1 MPLRH
6 FLKTMMTGAAA
17 LALCAV
23 QPAHAQALAGV
34 VQPGPAVRPA
44 SATPSLEA
52 PRTLRAARV
61 DQPVRVDGRL
71 DDAAWAAADV
81 ATDFVQQLP
90 RAGEPSTERTEVRV
104 TYDAEAVYVA
114 ARMFDPHPD
123 SLVAPL
129 ARRDEAVTHSEWFN
143 VVLDSYHD
151 RRTAFRFGVNP
162 AGLRRDVY
170 HFDDGASDASWDAVW
185 DVATAVDSAGW
196 TAEFRIPLSQLR
208 FNPAADGAE
217 QTWGVQFFRYIARRD
232 EWSYWAPYLPTH
244 AGFVSRFGELREI
257 RGLRAPRRLELMPY
271 SSARL
276 DRQPAR
282 DGDPFY
288 SANDA
293 GGSVGVDVKMG
304 VTSGLTLTAT
314 VNPDFGQVELDPAV
328 VNLTA
333 FETQFSERRPFFVE
347 GADVFRF
354 GQLHNFNGYGG
365 GQFFYSRRIGRA
377 PQRRVFPSGDAPFV
391 DEPEQST
398 ILAAAKVSGR
408 TAGGWTVGFM
418 DAMTQREEARFVD
431 ADGARHATPVEPM
444 TNYFIGR
451 VRRDLNGGATTVG
464 GMLTGVNRDLSDPE
478 LEPMLRGSAYVGGV
492 DFEHSWARRLWTV
505 SGYVSASRVAG
516 TADAIAR
523 TQRSPARYFQRPD
536 ADYLEIDP
544 ERTSL
549 TGTAAALAIQRSGDW
564 DMSVQLRN
572 VTPGFEMNDMGF
584 ANRGDVRSLA
594 TFLGRRISK
603 PWGPLQRY
611 SAAVYTTHAW
621 NHGGDAVFSDL
632 GMGLNG
638 TFRNLWNAGLNLSY
652 EPETRNDRLTRGGPL
667 AASPASWG
675 VNAYAGTDPRKPLSL
690 NASTYVGGDRAGG
703 SDRSVSLSLNLR
715 PSPSVRVSAGPS
727 IGFTRDPDQFLFAEG
742 DEAATET
749 YGGRYVFGRLHQ
761 TTASMDM
768 RLDWTFTP
776 TVSLQLFA
784 QPFVAAGDFRD
795 FREFTTPGESEY
807 AVYGRDR
814 GTVCAF
820 TAGGARTYVINP
832 TQSVTCPATADAAEG
847 MLRVDDPDF
856 NVRSLRGNAVL
867 RWEYRPGSALFFV
880 WQQERSGFEPLGGF
894 DARRDV
900 GRLFREP
907 ARNVFLVK
915 ATYWIG

>member
-1 MPLRH
+1 
-6 FLKTMMTGAAA
+6 MTAAA
-17 LALCAV
+17 LSAFAASA
-23 QPAHAQALAGV
+23 QAQALATTLH
-34 VQPGPAVRPA
+34 PAPA
-44 SATPSLEA
+44 AGSRASSPSLDA
-52 PRTLRAARV
+52 PRVMRAVRV
-61 DQPVRVDGRL
+61 DQPIRLDGRF
-71 DDAAWAAADV
+71 DEAAWATADV
-81 ATDFVQQLP
+81 AGDFVQRQP
-90 RAGEPSTERTEVRV
+90 QVGQPSSERTEVRV
-104 TYDAEAVYVA
+104 LYDQEAVYVA

-123 SLVAPL
+123 SMQAPL
-129 ARRDEAVTHSEWFN
+129 ARRDQPVTNSEWFN

-170 HFDDGASDASWDAVW
+170 HYDDGAEDSSWDAVW
-185 DVATAVDSAGW
+185 EVATATDSAGW

-208 FNPAADGAE
+208 FNPPPAGE
-217 QTWGVQFFRYIARRD
+217 QQTWGVQFFRYISRRD
-232 EWSYWAPYLPTH
+232 EWSHWAPWLPTY
-244 AGFVSRFGELREI
+244 AGFVSRFGELREL

-276 DRQPAR
+276 DRQPERA
-282 DGDPFY
+282 GDPFY
-288 SANDA
+288 STNDA
-293 GGSVGVDVKMG
+293 GGSVGLDVKLG
-304 VTSGLTLTAT
+304 VTSGLTLTGT

-354 GQLHNFNGYGG
+354 GQLRNFNGYGSP
-365 GQFFYSRRIGRA
+365 QFFYSRRVGRA
-377 PQRRVFPSGDAPFV
+377 PQRRVFASGEAPFV

-418 DAMTQREEARFVD
+418 DAVTQREEARFVD
-431 ADGARHATPVEPM
+431 ADGERHATPVEPM

-464 GMLTGVNRDLSDPE
+464 GMLTGVNRDLSDAE
-478 LEPMLRGSAYVGGV
+478 LAPMLRGSAYVGGV

-505 SGYVSASRVAG
+505 SGYVAASRVAG
-516 TADAIAR
+516 SADAMMR
-523 TQRSPARYFQRPD
+523 TQRSSARYYQRPD
-536 ADYLEIDP
+536 ADYLAVDP
-544 ERTSL
+544 ERTHL
-549 TGTAAALAIQRSGDW
+549 GGTAAALAIQRSGDW

-584 ANRGDVRSLA
+584 ASRSDVRSLA
-594 TFLGRRISK
+594 TFLGRRVTE
-603 PWGPLQRY
+603 PTRLLRQY
-611 SAAVYTTHAW
+611 STAVYTTHAW
-621 NHGGDAVFSDL
+621 NHGGDALYSDL

-638 TFRNLWNAGLNLSY
+638 TFHNLWNAGVSLSY
-652 EPETRNDRLTRGGPL
+652 EPETRDDRLTWGGPL
-667 AASPASWG
+667 AASPASWS
-675 VNAYAGTDPRKPLSL
+675 VNPYVSTDPRKRLSL
-690 NASTYVGGDRAGG
+690 SASAYVSGDRAGA
-703 SDRSVSLSLNLR
+703 SDRNASLSVNLR
-715 PSPSVRVSAGPS
+715 PNPSVQVSAGPS
-727 IGFTRDPDQFLFAEG
+727 VGITRDPDQYLFTTG
-742 DEAATET
+742 DAAATET
-749 YGGRYVFGRLHQ
+749 FGARYVFGRLHQ
-761 TTASMDM
+761 TTVSMDM

-795 FREFTTPGESEY
+795 FREFTTPGQSEY

-814 GTVCAF
+814 GTVCET
-820 TAGGARTYVINP
+820 TAGGARTYAIHP
-832 TQSVTCPATADAAEG
+832 TRAVSCADAGGAEG

-880 WQQERSGFEPLGGF
+880 WQQERSGFEALGGF
-894 DARRDV
+894 NAGRDV

>member
-1 MPLRH
+1 MPSRH
-6 FLKTMMTGAAA
+6 LKQMMMGAVA
-17 LALCAV
+17 LAACTAASA
-23 QPAHAQALAGV
+23 QAQALATTL
-34 VQPGPAVRPA
+34 QPGPA
-44 SATPSLEA
+44 SAARSSAPLSLEA
-52 PRTLRAARV
+52 PRSMRAVRV
-61 DQPVRVDGRL
+61 DQPVRIDGRF
-71 DDAAWAAADV
+71 DEAAWATADV
-81 ATDFVQQLP
+81 AGDFVQQVP
-90 RAGEPSTERTEVRV
+90 RAGEPGTERTEVRV
-104 TYDAEAVYVA
+104 MYDAEAVYVA

-123 SLVAPL
+123 SMEAPL
-129 ARRDEAVTHSEWFN
+129 ARRDEAVTNSEWFN
-143 VVLDSYHD
+143 VVLDSFHD

-170 HFDDGASDASWDAVW
+170 HFDDAASDASWDAVW
-185 DVATAVDSAGW
+185 EVATAVDSAGW

-208 FNPAADGAE
+208 FNPAAAGAE
-217 QTWGVQFFRYIARRD
+217 QTWGVQFFRYIARRG

-257 RGLRAPRRLELMPY
+257 RGLQAPRRLELMPY
-271 SSARL
+271 SSARV
-276 DRQPAR
+276 DRRPAR

-304 VTSGLTLTAT
+304 VTSGLTLTGT

-354 GQLHNFNGYGG
+354 GQLQNFNGYGSP
-365 GQFFYSRRIGRA
+365 QFFYSRRIGRA
-377 PQRRVFPSGDAPFV
+377 PQRRVLAGGDAPFV

-418 DAMTQREEARFVD
+418 DAVTQREEARFVD

-451 VRRDLNGGATTVG
+451 LRRDLNGGATTIG
-464 GMLTGVNRDLSDPE
+464 GMLTGVNRDLSDAE
-478 LEPMLRGSAYVGGV
+478 LNPLLRENAYVGGI

-505 SGYVSASRVAG
+505 SGYVAASRVG
-516 TADAIAR
+516 GSADAIAR
-523 TQRSPARYFQRPD
+523 TQRSSARYFQRPD
-536 ADYLEIDP
+536 ADYLELDDG
-544 ERTSL
+544 RTSL
-549 TGTAAALAIQRSGDW
+549 AGTASALAIQRSGDW
-564 DMSVQLRN
+564 DMSVQVRN

-584 ANRGDVRSLA
+584 ATRSDFRSLA
-594 TFLGRRISK
+594 TFLGRRIST

-611 SAAVYTTHAW
+611 SVAAYTTHAW
-621 NHGGDAVFSDL
+621 NGGGDATYSDL
-632 GMGLNG
+632 GLGLNG

-652 EPETRNDRLTRGGPL
+652 APETRDDRLTRGGPL
-667 AASPASWG
+667 AALPANWG
-675 VNAYAGTDPRKPLSL
+675 VNGYVSTDPRKPLSF
-690 NASTYVGGDRAGG
+690 NVSGYVGGDRAGG
-703 SDRSVSLSLNLR
+703 SDRNASLSVNLR
-715 PSPSVRVSAGPS
+715 PNPSVQLSAGPRVGVS
-727 IGFTRDPDQFLFAEG
+727 RNPDQYLFAEG
-742 DEAATET
+742 DATATDT
-749 YGGRYVFGRLHQ
+749 YGTRYVFGRLEQ
-761 TTASMDM
+761 TTVSMDM

-807 AVYGRDR
+807 AIYGADR
-814 GTVCAF
+814 GTVCSF
-820 TAGGARTYVINP
+820 TAGGARTYAIHP
-832 TQSVTCPATADAAEG
+832 TQSVACPASADEAEG

-894 DARRDV
+894 ETGRDF

>member
-6 FLKTMMTGAAA
+6 LNKTMMAAAA
-17 LALCAV
+17 LAAFAAH
-23 QPAHAQALAGV
+23 PAHAQAPAATL
-34 VQPGPAVRPA
+34 QPAPA
-44 SATPSLEA
+44 SGASAISLDA
-52 PRTLRAARV
+52 PRSMRAVRV
-61 DQPVRVDGRL
+61 DQPIRLDGRF
-71 DDAAWAAADV
+71 DEAAWAAADV
-81 ATDFVQQLP
+81 AKDFVQRQP
-90 RAGEPSTERTEVRV
+90 QVGQPSSERTEVRV
-104 TYDAEAVYVA
+104 LYDESAVYVA

-123 SLVAPL
+123 SMQAPL
-129 ARRDEAVTHSEWFN
+129 ARRDQAVANSEWFN

-170 HFDDGASDASWDAVW
+170 HFDDGNEDSSWDAVW
-185 DVATAVDSAGW
+185 EVATAVDSAGW

-208 FNPAADGAE
+208 FNPPAAGAE
-217 QTWGVQFFRYIARRD
+217 QTWGVQFFRYISRRD
-232 EWSYWAPYLPTH
+232 EWSHWAPWLPTY
-244 AGFVSRFGELREI
+244 AGFVSRFGELRDI

-304 VTSGLTLTAT
+304 VTSGLTLTGT

-354 GQLHNFNGYGG
+354 GQLQNFNGYGSP
-365 GQFFYSRRIGRA
+365 QFFYSRRVGRA
-377 PQRRVFPSGDAPFV
+377 PQRRVFASGDAPFV

-398 ILAAAKVSGR
+398 ILAAAKLSGR

-418 DAMTQREEARFVD
+418 DAVTQREEARFVD
-431 ADGARHATPVEPM
+431 GDGARHSTPVEPM

-451 VRRDLNGGATTVG
+451 LRRDLNGGATTVG
-464 GMLTGVNRDLSDPE
+464 GMLTGVNRDLGDAELDP
-478 LEPMLRGSAYVGGV
+478 LLRGSAYVGGV

-516 TADAIAR
+516 SADAIAR
-523 TQRSPARYFQRPD
+523 TQRAAAHYYQRPD
-536 ADYLEIDP
+536 ADYLQVDP
-544 ERTSL
+544 ERTGL
-549 TGTAAALAIQRSGDW
+549 TGTAAALSVRRSGDW
-564 DMSVQLRN
+564 DMSVQLRD
-572 VTPGFEMNDMGF
+572 VSPGFEMNDMGF
-584 ANRGDVRSLA
+584 ANRSDFRSLA
-594 TFLGRRISK
+594 TFLGRRVTK
-603 PWGPLQRY
+603 PTRLLRQY
-611 SAAVYTTHAW
+611 SAAVFTTHAW
-621 NHGGDAVFSDL
+621 NHGGDATYADL
-632 GMGLNG
+632 GLGLNG
-638 TFRNLWNAGLNLSY
+638 TFHNLWNAGLNLSY
-652 EPETRNDRLTRGGPL
+652 EPETRDDRLTRGGPL

-675 VNAYAGTDPRKPLSL
+675 VNGHVSSDPRKRLSFSA
-690 NASTYVGGDRAGG
+690 NGYAGGDRAGG
-703 SDRSVSLSLNLR
+703 SDRNAGFNLNLR
-715 PSPSVRVSAGPS
+715 PNPSMQVSVGPS
-727 IGFTRDPDQFLFAEG
+727 LSMSRVPDQYLFAQA
-742 DEAATET
+742 DASATDT
-749 YGGRYVFGRLHQ
+749 YGARYVFGRLEQ
-761 TTASMDM
+761 TTFSMNT

-776 TVSLQLFA
+776 TLSLQLFA
-784 QPFVAAGDFRD
+784 QPFVAAGDFRE

-807 AVYGRDR
+807 AVYGQDR

-820 TAGGARTYVINP
+820 TAGGARTYAIHP
-832 TQSVTCPATADAAEG
+832 TQTVACPAAAGDAEG
-847 MLRVDDPDF
+847 MLRVNDPDF

-880 WQQERSGFEPLGGF
+880 WQQERSGFEALGGF
-894 DARRDV
+894 NAGRDV

>member
-1 MPLRH
+1 MA
-6 FLKTMMTGAAA
+6 AAA
-17 LALCAV
+17 LAASV
-23 QPAHAQALAGV
+23 ASSAHAQALATTLN
-34 VQPGPAVRPA
+34 PA
-44 SATPSLEA
+44 SAARPSAAPLPLDA
-52 PRTLRAARV
+52 PRSMRAVRV
-61 DQPVRVDGRL
+61 DQPIRLDGRF
-71 DDAAWAAADV
+71 DEAAWAGADV
-81 ATDFVQQLP
+81 AGDFVQRQP
-90 RAGEPSTERTEVRV
+90 QVGEPSSERTEVRV
-104 TYDAEAVYVA
+104 LYDDGAIYVA

-123 SLVAPL
+123 SMQAPL
-129 ARRDEAVTHSEWFN
+129 ARRDQPVTNSEWFN

-170 HFDDGASDASWDAVW
+170 HFDDGNEDSSWDAVW
-185 DVATAVDSAGW
+185 EVATAVDSAGW

-208 FNPAADGAE
+208 FTPPAAGAE
-217 QTWGVQFFRYIARRD
+217 QTWGVQFFRYISRRD
-232 EWSYWAPYLPTH
+232 EWSHWAPWLPTY
-244 AGFVSRFGELREI
+244 AGFVSRFGELRDI

-276 DRQPAR
+276 DRQPER

-293 GGSVGVDVKMG
+293 GGSVGVDVKLG
-304 VTSGLTLTAT
+304 VTSGLTLTGT

-354 GQLHNFNGYGG
+354 GQLQNFNGYGSP
-365 GQFFYSRRIGRA
+365 QFFYSRRIGRA
-377 PQRRVFPSGDAPFV
+377 PQRGVSTSADAPFV

-398 ILAAAKVSGR
+398 ILAATKLSGR
-408 TAGGWTVGFM
+408 TVGGWTVGFM
-418 DAMTQREEARFVD
+418 DAVTQREEARFVD
-431 ADGARHATPVEPM
+431 ADGQEHATPVEPM

-464 GMLTGVNRDLSDPE
+464 GMVTGVNRDLSDDE
-478 LEPMLRGSAYVGGV
+478 LHPLLRSSAYVGGV

-505 SGYVSASRVAG
+505 SGYVAASRVAG
-516 TADAIAR
+516 SADAIAQ
-523 TQRSPARYFQRPD
+523 TQRSSARYYQRPD
-536 ADYLEIDP
+536 ADYLAVDP
-544 ERTSL
+544 ERTAL
-549 TGTAAALAIQRSGDW
+549 GGTAAALAVQRSGDW

-584 ANRGDVRSLA
+584 ANRGDFRSLA
-594 TFLGRRISK
+594 TFLGRRVTK
-603 PWGPLQRY
+603 PTRLLRQY
-611 SAAVYTTHAW
+611 STAVFTTHAW
-621 NHGGDAVFSDL
+621 NTGGDALYSDL
-632 GMGLNG
+632 GLGLNG
-638 TFRNLWNAGLNLSY
+638 TFHNLWNAGLNLNY
-652 EPETRNDRLTRGGPL
+652 EPETRDDRLTRGGPL

-675 VNAYAGTDPRKPLSL
+675 VSGYVSSDPRKRLSL
-690 NASTYVGGDRAGG
+690 SANGYAGGDRAGG
-703 SDRSVSLSLNLR
+703 SDRQAGFTLNLR
-715 PSPSVRVSAGPS
+715 PNPSVQVSAGPS
-727 IGFTRDPDQFLFAEG
+727 VGITRDPDQYLF
-742 DEAATET
+742 DEADAAATET
-749 YGGRYVFGRLHQ
+749 YGARYVFGRLHQ
-761 TTASMDM
+761 TTVSMDM

-784 QPFVAAGDFRD
+784 QPFVAAGDYRD
-795 FREFTTPGESEY
+795 FREFTTPGQSEY

-814 GTVCAF
+814 GTVCEL
-820 TAGGARTYVINP
+820 
-832 TQSVTCPATADAAEG
+832 AAEG
-847 MLRVDDPDF
+847 GRSYAIDPTQAIYCAGAGEAEGLLRLDDPDF

-880 WQQERSGFEPLGGF
+880 WQQERSGFEALGGF
-894 DARRDV
+894 DAGRDV